1 MPWDDATSVEI
12 SNQLRKRVTPSQP
25 KGSIVNDEQWT
36 LIEPCLLLPP
46 ARPSTSHVLK
56 KIKDYL
62 VSIGTPD
69 LTGQIEKGD
78 NHPVDG
84 GYGSVYESIWNRKTG
99 GRVKVTF
106 LHCHMSPI

>member
-1 MPWDDATSVEI
+1 
-12 SNQLRKRVTPSQP
+12 
-25 KGSIVNDEQWT
+25 
-36 LIEPCLLLPP
+36 
-46 ARPSTSHVLK
+46 LK

-99 GRVKVTF
+99 GRVKVTSNF
-106 LHCHMSPI
+106 